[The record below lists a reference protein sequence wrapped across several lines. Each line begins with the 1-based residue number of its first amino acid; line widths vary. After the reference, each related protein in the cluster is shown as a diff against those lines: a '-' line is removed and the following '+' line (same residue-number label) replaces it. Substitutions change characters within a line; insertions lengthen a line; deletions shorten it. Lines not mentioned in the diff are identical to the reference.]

1 MTEKKRSSEPLV
13 RISARTVP
21 MPALKAWGIRLGAI
35 VAALLLAAVFVVTVT
50 GLNPFEVYASLWKGA
65 FGSLT
70 MFKRTVQ
77 NTAVLLC
84 ISLAVT
90 PAFKMRFWNIGAEGQ
105 VMAGCIAT
113 AACMILVGDKLPT
126 PLLMLVMVI
135 TSILAG
141 VIWAVIPA
149 FFKAN
154 WNTNET
160 LFTLMMNYIAIQV
173 TSYLS
178 TVWENPAGSAHIG
191 VINMKTKVG
200 WFPSLFGEKY
210 LLNIL
215 IVAAITAAVYVYLK
229 YSKHGY
235 EISVVGES
243 ERTAKYVGMNVK
255 KVILRTMALSGA
267 ICGIAGLII
276 VAGTDHTLSTTSVGG
291 KGFTAVMVSW
301 LAKFNPALMVF
312 ASLLI
317 SFLEKGAG
325 QIASDFRIDPAIADI
340 LTGIILFFIIGCEFF
355 INYKLNFRHKAS
367 VEAGI
372 TAVPVL
378 FEEEE
383 AEVAEKPGTD
393 GVKEEAES

>member
-160 LFTLMMNYIAIQV
+160 LFTLMMNYIAIQL

-215 IVAAITAAVYVYLK
+215 IVAAITAAVYIYLK

-301 LAKFNPALMVF
+301 LAKFNPA
-312 ASLLI
+312 
-317 SFLEKGAG
+317 
-325 QIASDFRIDPAIADI
+325 
-340 LTGIILFFIIGCEFF
+340 
-355 INYKLNFRHKAS
+355 
-367 VEAGI
+367 
-372 TAVPVL
+372 
-378 FEEEE
+378 
-383 AEVAEKPGTD
+383 
-393 GVKEEAES
+393 